1 MMNLYLCDHTQRTS
15 QVWNA
20 SAKARKPIPDGRMI
34 RDLSDRSADLAL
46 SKHAIIPMLITI

>member
-20 SAKARKPIPDGRMI
+20 SAKARKPIPDDRII
-34 RDLSDRSADLAL
+34 RDSSQRSTDLAL
-46 SKHAIIPMLITI
+46 SKQAIIPMLITI